1 MSDGKA
7 SSLPP
12 ILMAAGG
19 IYTAQSLVGG
29 LTFMGI
35 PAVLRADNV
44 ALDKISLVSLVMLVW
59 ALKFLW
65 APPLERLR
73 ILPNGRRR
81 SRGIMV
87 CGEVITA
94 ALLVA
99 LGFTGAASFTMII
112 ALLLLPA
119 VASATIDIACDAFI
133 IEQLAQ
139 DSRGPCNVA
148 QVGGGYLGLIFGS
161 GLFVTTV
168 ALHGGLA
175 ACILLA
181 CLVILMSLPMLL
193 TREAPVAP
201 IAMASMPS
209 PG

>member
-1 MSDGKA
+1 MPDAKA
-7 SSLPP
+7 SSLLR
-12 ILMAAGG
+12 ILVAAGG

-65 APPLERLR
+65 APTLERLR

-112 ALLLLPA
+112 ALLLLRRSLRRPSILPA
-119 VASATIDIACDAFI
+119 MPLSSSNWRKTAAGRAMLRRLAVVTSA
-133 IEQLAQ
+133 
-139 DSRGPCNVA
+139 
-148 QVGGGYLGLIFGS
+148 
-161 GLFVTTV
+161 
-168 ALHGGLA
+168 
-175 ACILLA
+175 
-181 CLVILMSLPMLL
+181 
-193 TREAPVAP
+193 
-201 IAMASMPS
+201 
-209 PG
+209 